1 MESVGSPSPPGVKN
15 EASTFKG
22 ALDKYAFDVVPSQS
36 VELRSQ
42 ASSLAPAR
50 KTTKYKSSSSP
61 LSQPQSR
68 VTKSRP
74 SPSPS
79 KKRKRSA
86 GFAPPSRYDHIDN
99 KLTDSIASNLIV
111 LFVGLNPGIRTA
123 TSGHA
128 YSHPSNLFWKL
139 MHSSGCTP
147 RLCSPTE
154 DGDMPRLYNLGLT
167 NIVSRPTKDGSELS
181 KQEMDESVAEL
192 EAKIARVKPETVGIV
207 GKSIWESIWR
217 VKHGK
222 AIRKEEFRY
231 GYQDES
237 ERMGKVQKNG
247 VDAFAGARV
256 YVLTTTSGLAASMK
270 IDEKRVI
277 WRGLGEWVEKRRA
290 ERSEV
295 KDEDVKA
302 EHEQNLGL
310 E

>member
-1 MESVGSPSPPGVKN
+1 MDFLDCPSPTGIKTEV
-15 EASTFKG
+15 STFKG
-22 ALDKYAFDVVPSQS
+22 ALDKFAFDIVPSQS
-36 VELRSQ
+36 VKLRAQ
-42 ASSLAPAR
+42 DSSLAPAG
-50 KTTKYKSSSSP
+50 KTGKYNGSSSH
-61 LSQPQSR
+61 LSQPQSPI
-68 VTKSRP
+68 TKSRP

-86 GFAPPSRYDHIDN
+86 GFAPPSKYDHIDN
-99 KLTDSIASNLIV
+99 KLTDSIAPNLIV
-111 LFVGLNPGIRTA
+111 LFIGLNPGIRTA

-192 EAKIARVKPETVGIV
+192 EAKIARFRPETVGIV

-217 VKHGK
+217 VKHGR

-231 GYQDES
+231 GYQKDS
-237 ERMGKVQKNG
+237 ERMGKVKNG
-247 VDAFAGARV
+247 EDSFAGARV

-270 IDEKRVI
+270 IDEKRAI
-277 WRGLGEWVEKRRA
+277 WRGLGEWVEERRG
-290 ERSEV
+290 ERAEV
-295 KDEDVKA
+295 KDEEVKS
-302 EHEQNLGL
+302 EHEDELRL

>member
-1 MESVGSPSPPGVKN
+1 MDFLDSPSPTGIKT

-22 ALDKYAFDVVPSQS
+22 ALDKFAFDIVPSQS
-36 VELRSQ
+36 VKLGAQ
-42 ASSLAPAR
+42 DSSLAPFG
-50 KTTKYKSSSSP
+50 KTDEHSGSSSH
-61 LSQPQSR
+61 LSQFQTPI
-68 VTKSRP
+68 TKSRP

-86 GFAPPSRYDHIDN
+86 GFAPPGKYDHIDN
-99 KLTDSIASNLIV
+99 KLTDSISPNLIV
-111 LFVGLNPGIRTA
+111 LFIGLNPGIRTA

-192 EAKIARVKPETVGIV
+192 EAKIARFRPERVGIV

-217 VKHGK
+217 VKHGR
-222 AIRKEEFRY
+222 AIRKGEFHY
-231 GYQDES
+231 GYQEES
-237 ERMGKVQKNG
+237 ERMGKVRNG
-247 VDAFAGARV
+247 EDSFAGARV

-270 IDEKRVI
+270 IEEKRAI
-277 WRGLGEWVEKRRA
+277 WRGLGEWVEKRRG
-290 ERSEV
+290 ERAEV
-295 KDEDVKA
+295 KDEEVRS
-302 EHEQNLGL
+302 EHWGEVRL

>member
-1 MESVGSPSPPGVKN
+1 MSAEGAKSPY
-15 EASTFKG
+15 F
-22 ALDKYAFDVVPSQS
+22 L
-36 VELRSQ
+36 
-42 ASSLAPAR
+42 SSLAPSGE
-50 KTTKYKSSSSP
+50 KNQHHISSTSP
-61 LSQPQSR
+61 LSPMIKSGPSTSASR
-68 VTKSRP
+68 
-74 SPSPS
+74 
-79 KKRKRSA
+79 KRKRSA

-99 KLTDSIASNLIV
+99 KLTDSIGPNLIV

-192 EAKIARVKPETVGIV
+192 EAKIARFRPETVGIV

-217 VKHGK
+217 VKHGR
-222 AIRKEEFRY
+222 AIRKGEFRY

-237 ERMGKVQKNG
+237 ERMGKVKNG
-247 VDAFAGARV
+247 ENSFGGARV

-270 IDEKRVI
+270 IDEKRAI
-277 WRGLGEWVEKRRA
+277 WRGLGEWVEERRG
-290 ERSEV
+290 ERAEV
-295 KDEDVKA
+295 KDEDVKS
-302 EHEQNLGL
+302 EHEEKL
-310 E
+310 ELERGKAGELSSLSKKVNSISR

>member
-1 MESVGSPSPPGVKN
+1 MNSVGSQSPTGIKTK
-15 EASTFKG
+15 ASTFEG
-22 ALDKYAFDVVPSQS
+22 ALDKFAFDIAPSQS
-36 VELRSQ
+36 AKLRTQ
-42 ASSLAPAR
+42 ASSLAPAG
-50 KTTKYKSSSSP
+50 KTK
-61 LSQPQSR
+61 PQSR
-68 VTKSRP
+68 ITKSRP
-74 SPSPS
+74 PPSPS

-86 GFAPPSRYDHIDN
+86 GFAPPSKYDHIDN

-192 EAKIARVKPETVGIV
+192 EAKIAQFRPETVGIV

-217 VKHGK
+217 VKHGR

-237 ERMGKVQKNG
+237 ERMGKVKNG
-247 VDAFAGARV
+247 EDRFAGARV
-256 YVLTTTSGLAASMK
+256 YVLTTTSGLAATMK
-270 IDEKRVI
+270 IDEKRAI
-277 WRGLGEWVEKRRA
+277 WRGLGEWVEKRRG
-290 ERSEV
+290 ERGEV
-295 KDEDVKA
+295 KDEDVKI
-302 EHEQNLGL
+302 EHEENLGL